1 MSFRVLGES
10 DTGDTT
16 HYGGADMAKISK
28 LFNGVANTATIDI
41 ASNFQFRDTRFRFY
55 HVGSNKSITL
65 RTNSITVDSELIVPN
80 PATGTSDTMTTS
92 LSIGQLFNKTITAW
106 DNELSGTAKLPSVK
120 KYGAIQC
127 GGVTG
132 GGAGMGLLYGFQD
145 LPATGA
151 LPTRGQDSFGS
162 YWRYSTTTTAN
173 TPTGIKLPARFIW
186 KEYLPYFRVKTRVPT
201 STANTRQYVGLSWFT
216 TIPGTDA
223 PLDNTHSGVLI
234 GWRSTD
240 ANIQVFRNGGTAA
253 SPMSPSVT
261 NTGVPKTTAIR
272 HYEISF
278 VNVSGAIQVKVRI
291 LNETATTVLYTSSP
305 NFTTNLPATGV
316 DGAMSPSIVFSS
328 TASTDTNYD
337 VYYAELEQQES

>member
-28 LFNGVANTATIDI
+28 LFNGVSNTANVDI
-41 ASNFQFRDTRFRFY
+41 ASNFLFRNNRLRLHNGTTVKTIIFKTDNITADTNLY
-55 HVGSNKSITL
+55 
-65 RTNSITVDSELIVPN
+65 VPN
-80 PATGTSDTMTTS
+80 PATGTEDTMLTS
-92 LSIGQLFNKTITAW
+92 LSTLNVFNKTINAW
-106 DNELSGTAKLPSVK
+106 DNTLGGTAKLPSVR
-120 KYGAIQC
+120 KYGAIQA

-186 KEYLPYFRVKTRVPT
+186 KDYQPYFRVKTRVPT
-201 STANTRQYVGLSWFT
+201 STANTRQYVGLSWNT
-216 TIPGTDA
+216 TLPGTDT
-223 PLDNTHSGVLI
+223 PLDNAHSGVLV

-240 ANIQVFRNGGTAA
+240 SSIQVFRNGGTAA
-253 SPMSPSVT
+253 SLMSPSLT
-261 NTGVPKTTAIR
+261 NTGVPKTTAVR

-291 LNETATTVLYTSSP
+291 LNETATTALYDSNP
-305 NFTTNLPATGV
+305 NFTTNLPAAGV

-328 TASTDTNYD
+328 TTTTDTNYD
-337 VYYAELEQQES
+337 VYYAEFEQHES

>member
-28 LFNGVANTATIDI
+28 LFNGVNNVATVDINSTTKFRSGALRIANPANTFTYNVTGETTLTSNVTLTLPNVTGGVHTLVSRNSADI
-41 ASNFQFRDTRFRFY
+41 
-55 HVGSNKSITL
+55 
-65 RTNSITVDSELIVPN
+65 LIKKEIN
-80 PATGTSDTMTTS
+80 
-92 LSIGQLFNKTITAW
+92 AW
-106 DNELSGTAKLPSVK
+106 DNDLGGTAKIPSVR

-145 LPATGA
+145 LPVTGA
-151 LPTRGQDSFGS
+151 LPIRGQDLFGS

-186 KEYLPYFRVKTRVPT
+186 KDYLPYFRVKTRVPA
-201 STANTRQYVGLSWFT
+201 STTNTRQYVGLSWFT
-216 TIPGTDA
+216 TLPGSDT
-223 PLDNTHSGVLI
+223 PLENTHSGVLV

-261 NTGVPKTTAIR
+261 NTGVPKTTAVR

-278 VNVSGAIQVKVRI
+278 VNVSDAIQVKVRI
-291 LNETATTVLYTSSP
+291 LNETASAALYTSTP

-328 TASTDTNYD
+328 TTSTDTNYD
-337 VYYAELEQQES
+337 VYYAELEQKES

>member
-16 HYGGADMAKISK
+16 HYGGADIAKISK
-28 LFNGVANTATIDI
+28 LFNGVSNVASMEI
-41 ASNFQFRDTRFRFY
+41 ASDFRIRDAKLKLHHGTA
-55 HVGSNKSITL
+55 NKSITI
-65 RTNSITVDSELIVPN
+65 RTNAITTDTELIVPN

-92 LSIGQLFNKTITAW
+92 LSTGQLFNKTITAW

-120 KYGAIQC
+120 KYGAIQA

-132 GGAGMGLLYGFQD
+132 GGSGMGLLYGFQD

-151 LPTRGQDSFGS
+151 LPTRGQDTFGS
-162 YWRYSTTTTAN
+162 YWRYSTTQTAN

-186 KEYLPYFRVKTRVPT
+186 KDYLPYFRVKTRVPT
-201 STANTRQYVGLSWFT
+201 STTNTRQYVGLSWFT
-216 TIPGTDA
+216 TIPGTDV
-223 PLDNTHSGVLI
+223 PLDNTHSGVLV

-240 ANIQVFRNGGTAA
+240 TNIQVFRNGGTAA

-261 NTGVPKTTAIR
+261 NTTVPKSTAVR

-278 VNVSGAIQVKVRI
+278 VSVSGAYQVRVRI
-291 LNETATTVLYTSSP
+291 LDATAANVLYTSTP
-305 NFTTNLPATGV
+305 NFTTNLPATGI

-328 TASTDTNYD
+328 TTATDTLYD
-337 VYYAELEQQES
+337 VYYAELEQHES